1 MELGTLQRYRG
12 THYNNFGQRYIER
25 ASWASGFP
33 IEKESP
39 YGGWFEMKNPNDRIK
54 EKADSTVISRSAI
67 SSILEDVLLNS
78 KLGDRE
84 PKRDYGYDIA
94 KILQP

>member
-1 MELGTLQRYRG
+1 
-12 THYNNFGQRYIER
+12 
-25 ASWASGFP
+25 
-33 IEKESP
+33 
-39 YGGWFEMKNPNDRIK
+39 MKNPNDRIK